1 MSFTDRAR
9 IHVQGGRGGNGCLSF
24 RREAHVPKG
33 GPDGGNGGRGGRV
46 LLVVDETM
54 EDLSRFRHAVHHRA
68 DSGGHG
74 QGARKH
80 GRGGD
85 DLQIAVPVGTRV
97 LRDDMQIALMEPGD
111 VVQVAQG
118 GDGGIGN
125 RAFRSSTNQAPRQTI
140 PGTDGE
146 ATWLTLEL
154 RLDIAVA
161 LVGLPNSGK
170 TLLLSALTGAPQRD
184 EPWPHSTTEPG
195 FGPLEDDYGE
205 QHLVADLPGIG
216 RDGTPRAG
224 HALDQLERVRVVIH
238 CVDATDPE
246 PASERI
252 GRVRAALAEW
262 VPDGATEVVVACAAD
277 PAEPEA
283 WADFSVDS
291 ASGGGISALREHLLA
306 AVAAEEA
313 SP

>member
-33 GPDGGNGGRGGRV
+33 GPDGGNGGRGGNV
-46 LLVVDETM
+46 LLVVDETL
-54 EDLSRFRHAVHHRA
+54 EDLTHFRHAIHHRA

-80 GRGGD
+80 GRGGE
-85 DLQIAVPVGTRV
+85 DLEIAVPPGTRV
-97 LRDDMQIALMEPGD
+97 LRDEMQIALMEPGD

-118 GDGGIGN
+118 GVGGTGN
-125 RAFRSSTNQAPRQTI
+125 RAFRSSTNQAPRQTT
-140 PGTDGE
+140 PGTEGE

-170 TLLLSALTGAPQRD
+170 TLLLSALTGAPRRD

-195 FGPLEDDYGE
+195 FGPLVDDYGE
-205 QHLVADLPGIG
+205 QHLVADLPGLG
-216 RDGTPRAG
+216 RDGTPRPG
-224 HALDQLERVRVVIH
+224 HALDQLERARLILH

-246 PASERI
+246 PPADRI
-252 GRVRAALAEW
+252 ARVRAALAERM
-262 VPDGATEVVVACAAD
+262 PADARELVVACAAD
-277 PAEPEA
+277 PDAPEE

-291 ASGGGISALREHLLA
+291 AGGGGVPALRAHLLDA
-306 AVAAEEA
+306 LATEEA
-313 SP
+313 AP